1 MYEEGRAMIR
11 VQGLTKSFEG
21 VRALDGLD
29 LHVPRGAVY
38 GLVGP
43 NGAGKSTLIRHLAGI
58 YRQDKGEVLI
68 DGAPVFDDPSVKARL
83 AYIPDEIFYYPQ
95 ASIRD
100 TMRLYRAVYPRFSPE
115 RFEALGRAFDLDTRR
130 SMRKLSKGSRSRPP
144 SGSALPCSR
153 RS

>member
-58 YRQDKGEVLI
+58 YRHDAGEVLI
-68 DGAPVFDDPSVKARL
+68 DGAPVFDDPGVKARL
-83 AYIPDEIFYYPQ
+83 AYIPDEIFSYPQ

-100 TMRLYRAVYPRFSPE
+100 TMRL
-115 RFEALGRAFDLDTRR
+115 
-130 SMRKLSKGSRSRPP
+130 
-144 SGSALPCSR
+144 
-153 RS
+153 